1 MNAARSRQKTKQ
13 HIEDLNTEVNQYATR
28 NIQLQRLNAELVR
41 QVESLTQERDLLRQR
56 LTVSPIQGS
65 GLFNSGSLVSDPTLL
80 VATATSNH
88 ALQHQHHQ
96 ALLQSLSLAA
106 PSQQTLDA
114 PVPTR
119 SLFPGAPDPLAAS
132 SSLASLLVK
141 RNSLEQQRLLRSL
154 DQQQPPNTVAGLSS
168 SPLLNL
174 LTPAQ
179 RLLLLSDAKHHNV
192 GGIGGSSDSVN
203 ELSPLLLAL
212 LVQQQQR
219 DIDESNG
226 SSAGF

>member
-1 MNAARSRQKTKQ
+1 MPPETYNYSGSMLSSFARSNLSPK
-13 HIEDLNTEVNQYATR
+13 NATYCAR
-28 NIQLQRLNAELVR
+28 DSLLVR
-41 QVESLTQERDLLRQR
+41 FKDQAC
-56 LTVSPIQGS
+56 
-65 GLFNSGSLVSDPTLL
+65 FNSGSLVSDPTLL